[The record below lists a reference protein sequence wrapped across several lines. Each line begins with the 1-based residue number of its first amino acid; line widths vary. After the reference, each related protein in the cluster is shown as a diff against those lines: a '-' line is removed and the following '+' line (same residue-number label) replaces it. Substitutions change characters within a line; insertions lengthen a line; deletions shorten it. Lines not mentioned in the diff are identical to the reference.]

1 MEAAKASA
9 HAKEALVAVAEGGA
23 QEEQRADAHY
33 WRCSAEPPDP
43 PDKPQIR
50 IMKLS
55 VETFHRFTL

>member
-9 HAKEALVAVAEGGA
+9 PHAKEALVAVAEGGA

-43 PDKPQIR
+43 PDKPQ
-50 IMKLS
+50 MLS
-55 VETFHRFTL
+55 VKTFHPFTL